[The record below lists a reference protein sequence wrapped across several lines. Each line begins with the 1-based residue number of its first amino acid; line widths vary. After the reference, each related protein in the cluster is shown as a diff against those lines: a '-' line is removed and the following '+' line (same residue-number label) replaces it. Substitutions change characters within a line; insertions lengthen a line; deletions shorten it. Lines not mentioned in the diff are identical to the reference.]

1 MEFYYSNNILGNQIL
16 LDEDETNHLV
26 KVKRF
31 KSGEKVQVTDGL
43 GTIYLSALT
52 RVDKRQAVLEVL
64 EKSLFKKRPYQ
75 LHIAIAPTKNIDR
88 TEWFVEKATESGIEE
103 ITFLNCAHSE
113 RKIIKEERMQKVMI
127 SAMKQSLKPYAPVL
141 HPLIGLKEFVTQQ
154 QNGTKVICAT
164 SAPFTSTLHKNYQ
177 KGNSL
182 IVLIGPEGD
191 FNESEIHLAVT
202 NDFQLTT
209 LGESR
214 LRTETAA
221 ISVCTI
227 YNFINL

>member
-1 MEFYYSNNILGNQIL
+1 MEFYYGKNILGNQIL

-26 KVKRF
+26 KVKRL
-31 KSGEKVQVTDGL
+31 KIGEKVQVTDGD
-43 GTIYLSALT
+43 GCIYLSALT
-52 RVDKRQAVLEVL
+52 RVDKKQAVLEIL
-64 EKSLFKKRPYQ
+64 EKSLFKKQPYQ

-88 TEWFVEKATESGIEE
+88 TEWFVEKATENGIAE

-127 SAMKQSLKPYAPVL
+127 AAMKQSLKPFATLL
-141 HPLIGLKEFVTQQ
+141 HPLTGFNEFVTRQQ
-154 QNGTKVICAT
+154 VGFKLICAT
-164 SAPFTSTLHKNYQ
+164 SAPAASTLHKNYQ

-182 IVLIGPEGD
+182 LVLIGPEGD
-191 FNESEIHLAVT
+191 FHESEITLALK

-209 LGESR
+209 LGEAR

-221 ISVCTI
+221 LAVCTI